1 MKKTLITAI
10 ALTFMAS
17 GAFAHA
23 AAEKTTPANEATVE
37 TVDVIEMRFDNPMRV
52 IAITV
57 AGPDGEVAIDRETG
71 MDAVTEFRAVPS
83 EDLIAGSYS
92 VDWRALSPDGHP
104 MQGNFSFDVEG

>member
-1 MKKTLITAI
+1 MKKTLLTAI

-23 AAEKTTPANEATVE
+23 AAEKTTPANEATVD

-57 AGPDGEVAIDRETG
+57 AGPEGDVTIERETG

-83 EDLIAGSYS
+83 GELVAGNYS

-104 MQGNFSFDVEG
+104 MQGSFSFDVEG